1 MFILDFFL
9 AAFALAPFG
18 LLVLFWK
25 EFHEDRGVHPI
36 YRDSTT
42 EVTKKAELQDIEPTT
57 SFFRMKKVGICTRD
71 ARPRQLTQA
80 QTTKR
85 T

>member
-9 AAFALAPFG
+9 AVFALAPFG

-25 EFHEDRGVHPI
+25 VFPEARAVHPI
-36 YRDSTT
+36 YRNSTT
-42 EVTKKAELQDIEPTT
+42 EITKKAEIQDIERT
-57 SFFRMKKVGICTRD
+57 SFFSRMKKVGICTKHT
-71 ARPRQLTQA
+71 RPRQLTQA
-80 QTTKR
+80 QATKG